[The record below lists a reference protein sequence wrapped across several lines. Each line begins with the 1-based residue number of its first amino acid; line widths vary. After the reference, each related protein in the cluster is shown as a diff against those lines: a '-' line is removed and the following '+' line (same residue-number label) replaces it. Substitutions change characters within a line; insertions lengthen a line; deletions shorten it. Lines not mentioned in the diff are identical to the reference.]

1 MAKAKSGRDQSL
13 YDKLRDS
20 GVRKK
25 VAARAADALPTGGV
39 KSPAAAQ
46 RVADEL
52 SAASEAIKDRLG
64 GGTRKRS
71 EAAKKAATTRKAT
84 ATAKKA
90 ASTRKASATKR
101 STAAKKA
108 ASTRGANAAKRSTA
122 AKKGAAT
129 RKAK

>member
-1 MAKAKSGRDQSL
+1 MAKSKSSRDQSL

-25 VAARAADALPTGGV
+25 VAARAADALPTSGV

-52 SAASEAIKDRLG
+52 SSAAEAIKERVG

-71 EAAKKAATTRKAT
+71 QAAKKAASTRQASV
-84 ATAKKA
+84 AAKKA
-90 ASTRKASATKR
+90 ASTRKATATKR
-101 STAAKKA
+101 SAAAKKA
-108 ASTRGANAAKRSTA
+108 ASTRGANATKRSNAAKR
-122 AKKGAAT
+122 GAAT